1 MSFSISLQSEV
12 LKTKRS
18 ASFWLSILAAAFMP
32 VILFLALFFEPEGA
46 VKELQANPWGTFF
59 KWAYM
64 PLSAFIFPMFVI
76 LICTLIP
83 QIEYKNNAWK
93 QVFASPQSLGN
104 IFFSKFLTIHLIMF
118 FFYLLFTGF
127 MILSGLLTNVL
138 NDQFT
143 FLQNSIDWN
152 NMARLATKTYI
163 SILGISAIQYCLS
176 LRFKNFIA
184 PVGIGLALMV
194 LSIVAMNVHWRHI
207 AKLPFAYPFL
217 TTQSIEH
224 KNRPFLENHELNSIG
239 YFAAFL
245 LIGFLDARFRKEK
258 G

>member
-18 ASFWLSILAAAFMP
+18 ASFWLSIIAAAFMP
-32 VILFLALFFEPEGA
+32 VILFLALYFEPGGA
-46 VKELQANPWGTFF
+46 VKELQPDPWTTFF
-59 KWAYM
+59 RWGYL
-64 PLSAFIFPMFVI
+64 PLTFFIFPMFVI

-93 QVFASPQSLGN
+93 QVFASPQSLAN
-104 IFFSKFLTIHLIMF
+104 IFFSKFLTIHLIIF
-118 FFYLLFTGF
+118 FFYLLFTSF
-127 MILSGLLTNVL
+127 MVLSGLATNAL

-143 FLQNSIDWN
+143 FFQNTIDWKH
-152 NMARLATKTYI
+152 MAYLSTKTYV

-184 PVGIGLALMV
+184 PVGIGLALLV
-194 LSIVAMNVHWRHI
+194 LSLIARNISWDHI
-207 AKLPFAYPFL
+207 AKLPFAHPLL
-217 TTQSIEH
+217 TVESLEG

-239 YFAAFL
+239 YFVAFL
-245 LIGFLDARFRKEK
+245 LVGFLDARFRKEK